1 MTAAERYEIVRVDA
15 LDLRFEPRAWTF
27 AAHRAAEID
36 THWAEL
42 TAANP
47 HLFNGRVLLQHRT
60 EVVDEGGRRTFRG
73 AYLET
78 EFKAF
83 LSWRDFGFPYAGVRN
98 CFSSGALL
106 SADGAFIVG
115 EMSAHTANPG
125 RVYFPAG
132 TPDPQDVRDGRVD
145 LLESVRRELTE
156 ETGLPAAELAV
167 GEGWTLL
174 ICPYRIACIKTIRSP
189 DTAEALADRIHAFL
203 ARDPAPELARV
214 HILRGRP
221 DCAGLDLPPFM
232 LTYLDAVWREAQPG

>member
-1 MTAAERYEIVRVDA
+1 MTARETYEIVRVDD
-15 LDLRFEPRAWTF
+15 LDLRFEPRPWPF
-27 AAHRAAEID
+27 ADTRAAAID
-36 THWAEL
+36 AHWAML

-60 EVVDEGGRRTFRG
+60 GIVEEGGRQVFRG

-83 LSWRDFGFPYAGVRN
+83 LAWRDFGFPDTGVRN

-132 TPDPQDVRDGRVD
+132 TPDPQDIRGGRVD
-145 LLESVRRELTE
+145 LLESVLRELTE
-156 ETGLPAAELAV
+156 ETGLPSGNLTL

-174 ICPYRIACIKTIRSP
+174 TCPYRIACIKTVRSP
-189 DTAEALADRIHAFL
+189 DPAYAIAERIHAFL

-214 HILRGRP
+214 HILRGRA

-232 LTYLDAVWREAQPG
+232 LTYLDAVWRGAQPG